1 MGIKVTVASSTQ
13 IITLGG
19 GKGGIGKSI
28 MCTNLAVGMALSGQ
42 KVVLMDGDFGA
53 SNLHALLGISH
64 PPYGF
69 QDLFTNSRLDPES
82 LLIETGIDNLK
93 FISSAGDNPGSANID
108 PERVQTI
115 ISFLKQLKAHTVI
128 LDLGPGTSFNVLD
141 FFNIHD
147 QCIVMS
153 TPEVTSVM
161 KTFSFVRAALFR
173 KISLHLKDAPELQ
186 RLVDHSHPSQ
196 ADVETC
202 TIDILRENIKK
213 VDGSQTEEVE
223 KIIRSFKPEV
233 IINRVRN
240 KKDLQTGDN
249 LTNLVKKFLDVDLK
263 YLGHVIESDQ
273 VRDSVEEMV
282 PFLIKDPQSTPSKNL
297 QEIIGEL
304 TNTDL
309 NLVKEDGK
317 ILVSKQV
324 RLGSGWG
331 I

>member
-1 MGIKVTVASSTQ
+1 MASSTQ

-69 QDLFTNSRLDPES
+69 QDLFTNHRLDPES

-223 KIIRSFKPEV
+223 NIIRSFKPEV
-233 IINRVRN
+233 IINRIRN

-249 LTNLVKKFLDVDLK
+249 LISLVKKFLDVDLK
-263 YLGHVIESDQ
+263 YLGHIIESDQ

-297 QEIIGEL
+297 QEIIGEI
-304 TNTDL
+304 TNTDF
-309 NLVKEDGK
+309 NLAKEDGK

>member
-1 MGIKVTVASSTQ
+1 MASSTQ

-309 NLVKEDGK
+309 NLLKEDGK

>member
-1 MGIKVTVASSTQ
+1 MASSTQ

-69 QDLFTNSRLDPES
+69 QDLFTNHRLDPES

-223 KIIRSFKPEV
+223 NIIRSFKPEV

-249 LTNLVKKFLDVDLK
+249 LISLVKKFLDVDLK
-263 YLGHVIESDQ
+263 YLGHIIESDQ

-297 QEIIGEL
+297 QEIIGEI

-309 NLVKEDGK
+309 NLIKEDGK

>member
-1 MGIKVTVASSTQ
+1 MASSTQ

-213 VDGSQTEEVE
+213 ADGSQTEEVE

-297 QEIIGEL
+297 QEIIGEI

>member
-1 MGIKVTVASSTQ
+1 MASSTQ

-115 ISFLKQLKAHTVI
+115 ISLLKQLKAHTVI

-297 QEIIGEL
+297 QEIIGEI

>member
-1 MGIKVTVASSTQ
+1 MASSTQ

-69 QDLFTNSRLDPES
+69 QDLFTNHRLDPES

-223 KIIRSFKPEV
+223 NIIRSFKPEV

-263 YLGHVIESDQ
+263 YLGHIIESDQ

-297 QEIIGEL
+297 QEIIGEI

-309 NLVKEDGK
+309 NLIKEDGK

>member
-1 MGIKVTVASSTQ
+1 MASSTQ

-202 TIDILRENIKK
+202 TIDILRGNIKK

-309 NLVKEDGK
+309 NLIKEDGK

>member
-1 MGIKVTVASSTQ
+1 VASSTQ

-309 NLVKEDGK
+309 NLIKEDGK

>member
-1 MGIKVTVASSTQ
+1 
-13 IITLGG
+13 
-19 GKGGIGKSI
+19 

-263 YLGHVIESDQ
+263 YLGHVIESDR
-273 VRDSVEEMV
+273 VRDSVEEMI

-304 TNTDL
+304 TNIDL

>member
-1 MGIKVTVASSTQ
+1 MASSTQ

-297 QEIIGEL
+297 QEIIGEI

>member
-1 MGIKVTVASSTQ
+1 MASSTQ

-263 YLGHVIESDQ
+263 YLGHVSESDQ

-297 QEIIGEL
+297 QEIIGEI

>member
-1 MGIKVTVASSTQ
+1 MASSTQ

-69 QDLFTNSRLDPES
+69 QDLFTNHRLDPES

-115 ISFLKQLKAHTVI
+115 ISFLKQLKAHTVM

-153 TPEVTSVM
+153 TPEMTSVM
-161 KTFSFVRAALFR
+161 KTFSFIRAALFR
-173 KISLHLKDAPELQ
+173 KISLHLRDAPELQ

-202 TIDILRENIKK
+202 TIDILRENIEKI
-213 VDGSQTEEVE
+213 DSSQAEEVE
-223 KIIRSFKPEV
+223 KVIKSFKPEI

-249 LTNLVKKFLDVDLK
+249 LINLVKKFLDVDLK
-263 YLGHVIESDQ
+263 YLGHVIESDR
-273 VRDSVEEMV
+273 VRDSAEEMI

-304 TNTDL
+304 TNIDL

>member
-1 MGIKVTVASSTQ
+1 
-13 IITLGG
+13 
-19 GKGGIGKSI
+19 

-297 QEIIGEL
+297 QEIIGEI

>member
-1 MGIKVTVASSTQ
+1 VASSTQ

-297 QEIIGEL
+297 QEIIGEI

>member
-1 MGIKVTVASSTQ
+1 MLFRS
-13 IITLGG
+13 
-19 GKGGIGKSI
+19 
-28 MCTNLAVGMALSGQ
+28 
-42 KVVLMDGDFGA
+42 GA

-141 FFNIHD
+141 FFNIYD

-273 VRDSVEEMV
+273 GRDSVEEMV

-297 QEIIGEL
+297 QEIIGEI

>member
-1 MGIKVTVASSTQ
+1 MASSTQ
-13 IITLGG
+13 IITVGG

-69 QDLFTNSRLDPES
+69 QDLFSNSRLDPES

-115 ISFLKQLKAHTVI
+115 ISFLKQLKAHTVL

-141 FFNIHD
+141 FFNVHD

-153 TPEVTSVM
+153 TPEMTSVM

-173 KISLHLKDAPELQ
+173 KISLHLRDAPELQ

-202 TIDILRENIKK
+202 TINILRENIEK

-249 LTNLVKKFLDVDLK
+249 LINLVKKFLDVDPK

-309 NLVKEDGK
+309 NLLKEDGK

>member
-297 QEIIGEL
+297 QEIIGEI

>member
-82 LLIETGIDNLK
+82 VLIETGIDNLK

>member
-1 MGIKVTVASSTQ
+1 MASSTQ

-69 QDLFTNSRLDPES
+69 QDLFTNHRLDPES

-249 LTNLVKKFLDVDLK
+249 LISLVKKFLDVDLK
-263 YLGHVIESDQ
+263 YLGHIIESDQ

-297 QEIIGEL
+297 QEIIGEI

-309 NLVKEDGK
+309 NLIKEDGK

>member
-1 MGIKVTVASSTQ
+1 
-13 IITLGG
+13 
-19 GKGGIGKSI
+19 
-28 MCTNLAVGMALSGQ
+28 MALSGQ

-202 TIDILRENIKK
+202 TIDILRGNIKK

>member
-1 MGIKVTVASSTQ
+1 
-13 IITLGG
+13 
-19 GKGGIGKSI
+19 

-263 YLGHVIESDQ
+263 YLGHIIESDQ

-309 NLVKEDGK
+309 NLIKEDGK

>member
-1 MGIKVTVASSTQ
+1 
-13 IITLGG
+13 
-19 GKGGIGKSI
+19 
-28 MCTNLAVGMALSGQ
+28 
-42 KVVLMDGDFGA
+42 
-53 SNLHALLGISH
+53 
-64 PPYGF
+64 
-69 QDLFTNSRLDPES
+69 LFTNSRLDPES

-297 QEIIGEL
+297 QEIIGEI

>member
-1 MGIKVTVASSTQ
+1 VASSTQ

-282 PFLIKDPQSTPSKNL
+282 PFLIRDPQSTPSKNL
-297 QEIIGEL
+297 QEIIGEI

>member
-1 MGIKVTVASSTQ
+1 MASSTQ

-202 TIDILRENIKK
+202 TFDILRENIKK

-297 QEIIGEL
+297 QEIIGEI

>member
-1 MGIKVTVASSTQ
+1 MASSTQ

-69 QDLFTNSRLDPES
+69 QDLFTNHRLDPES
-82 LLIETGIDNLK
+82 LLIKTGIDNLK

-297 QEIIGEL
+297 QEIIGEI

>member
-1 MGIKVTVASSTQ
+1 
-13 IITLGG
+13 
-19 GKGGIGKSI
+19 
-28 MCTNLAVGMALSGQ
+28 
-42 KVVLMDGDFGA
+42 
-53 SNLHALLGISH
+53 
-64 PPYGF
+64 
-69 QDLFTNSRLDPES
+69 
-82 LLIETGIDNLK
+82 
-93 FISSAGDNPGSANID
+93 
-108 PERVQTI
+108 
-115 ISFLKQLKAHTVI
+115 
-128 LDLGPGTSFNVLD
+128 
-141 FFNIHD
+141 
-147 QCIVMS
+147 VMS

-297 QEIIGEL
+297 QEIIGEI

>member
-1 MGIKVTVASSTQ
+1 MASSTQ

-69 QDLFTNSRLDPES
+69 QDLFTNHRLDPES

-263 YLGHVIESDQ
+263 YLGHIIESDQ

-297 QEIIGEL
+297 QEIIGKI

-309 NLVKEDGK
+309 NLAKEDGK

>member
-1 MGIKVTVASSTQ
+1 MASSTQ
-13 IITLGG
+13 IITVGG

-69 QDLFTNSRLDPES
+69 QDLFSNSRLDPES

-115 ISFLKQLKAHTVI
+115 ISFLKQLKAHTVL

-141 FFNIHD
+141 FFNVHD

-153 TPEVTSVM
+153 TPEMTSVM

-173 KISLHLKDAPELQ
+173 KISLHLRDAPELQ

-202 TIDILRENIKK
+202 TINILRENIEK

-249 LTNLVKKFLDVDLK
+249 LINLVKKFLDVDPK